1 MQRVREINHVDQI
14 DSSMLSLL
22 LNKEIDALVI
32 RKGVLLRESGYENIS
47 DQMKSLANNLVQH
60 DNLSVYPL
68 TYAIIHE
75 KDSKEKSEAV
85 LQEYFEE
92 AKIANEHYPE
102 LVGGAALQAVEHIL
116 RALTNDSISLL
127 EMEGKAFAR
136 YNIRRMKPHAS
147 YAIEIHCENSF
158 LKQLNHRLCK
168 FFNET
173 LDIEEALSFYAV
185 LQKDAGG
192 DLLLFDKQWSDYT
205 VDTGGLD
212 ELTRKNKHLFFK
224 QDDNMEQTR
233 LELQE
238 GDMVVFRAAQ
248 IWHCIDEVRGNRD
261 RVTIGG
267 FIAPSKQ
274 DKKTIYSW
282 S

>member
-1 MQRVREINHVDQI
+1 MQQVREINHVGQV

-22 LNKEIDALVI
+22 QDKEIDALVI
-32 RKGVLLRESGYENIS
+32 RKGVLLRESGYENIG
-47 DQMKSLANNLVQH
+47 DQMRSLANNLVQH
-60 DNLSVYPL
+60 ENLSVYPL

-75 KDSKEKSEAV
+75 KESKEKSEAV

-102 LVGGAALQAVEHIL
+102 LAGGAALQAVEHIL

-127 EMEGKAFAR
+127 EMEDKAFAR
-136 YNIRRMKPHAS
+136 YNIRRMRPHAS

-158 LKQLNHRLCK
+158 LNQLNPRLRK
-168 FFNET
+168 FLFET
-173 LDIEEALSFYAV
+173 VDIEEALSFYAV

-192 DLLLFDKQWSDYT
+192 DLLLFDKQWSDYA
-205 VDTGGLD
+205 VDAGNLD
-212 ELTRKNKHLFFK
+212 EATRNNKHLFFK
-224 QDDNMEQTR
+224 QDENLEQTR

-248 IWHCIDEVRGNRD
+248 IWHCIDEVRGDRD

-267 FIAPSKQ
+267 FIAPSKK
-274 DKKTIYSW
+274 DKKIIYSW

>member
-22 LNKEIDALVI
+22 LNKEIGALVI
-32 RKGVLLRESGYENIS
+32 RKGVLLRESGYENIG

-75 KDSKEKSEAV
+75 KESKEKSEAV

-92 AKIANEHYPE
+92 AKIANEHCHE

-127 EMEGKAFAR
+127 EMEDKAFAR

-158 LKQLNHRLCK
+158 LNQLNPRLRK
-168 FFNET
+168 FLYET
-173 LDIEEALSFYAV
+173 VDIEEALSFYAV

-192 DLLLFDKQWSDYT
+192 DLLLFDKQWSDYA
-205 VDTGGLD
+205 VDAGNLD
-212 ELTRKNKHLFFK
+212 EATRNNKHLFFK
-224 QDDNMEQTR
+224 QGDNLEQTR

-274 DKKTIYSW
+274 DKKILYSW